1 MNESPRTPLHREDSL
16 PVDNRRVLN
25 GRYELGNL
33 IGRGGM
39 ADVYRGTDTR
49 LGRTVAIKLLRPDM
63 ARDPQFQARFKREA
77 QSVAALNHP
86 SIVAIFDTGEHVV
99 HDGSAEDVRVPYIVM
114 EYVEGRTLRELIRGN
129 EVTISQAID
138 YCLGVLGALEYSHKA
153 GIVHR
158 DIKPAN
164 VMYCP
169 GTNSVKVMD
178 FGIARAIADS
188 SATMTQ
194 TQAVVGTAQYLSPEQ
209 ARGETVDARSDLYSA
224 ACLLYEML
232 TSRPPFVGDSPV
244 SVAYQHVREIPDPAS
259 SLNPEVSPALD
270 TVLAKA
276 LQKNRA
282 DRFQDAAAFRRALR
296 AAKAGVAV
304 PAVPASE
311 APTDP
316 NDHVPQAAPP
326 TEAFAAAGAGF
337 LDDAPTGRLAA
348 TSLFHDDGG
357 SAVPLELADGHDSD
371 GHGPDGYGADAYGAG
386 PLPLGFAPER
396 ERTSRQ
402 KSRRRAWIATLVIFT
417 LLILAGGGLWLYQTV
432 NRPAPAPPKVAIP
445 SVASM
450 TETAA
455 LQELYNAGLR
465 PRIARSANDTVPK
478 GTAIGTDP
486 AAGGSLDPGADVI
499 LNVSDGPSSV
509 KIPDSLPG
517 KTEAA
522 ARDILRQVGLVGA
535 PSTTTANSATVPAGI
550 VITSNPAPGQSVGV
564 GTSVELIVSTGKV
577 VVPELRGM
585 TREEAEAALKERGL
599 VASVVEAENS
609 QVEPGRVTDQSDPV
623 NAAVDQ
629 GKTITV
635 VVAKAPPPP
644 PAPTETPTET
654 PTPTATPTPKPTR
667 KG

>member
-16 PVDNRRVLN
+16 PVDNRRVLS

-39 ADVYRGTDTR
+39 ADVYKGTDTR
-49 LGRTVAIKLLRPDM
+49 LGRTVAVKLLRPDM

-77 QSVAALNHP
+77 QAVAALNHP
-86 SIVAIFDTGEHVV
+86 SIVAIFDTGEHTV

-114 EYVEGRTLRELIRGN
+114 EYVEGKTLRDLIRAN
-129 EVTISQAID
+129 DVTIDQAID
-138 YCLGVLGALEYSHKA
+138 YTLGVLGALEYSHKA

-194 TQAVVGTAQYLSPEQ
+194 TQAMVGTAQYLSPEQ

-244 SVAYQHVREIPDPAS
+244 SVAYQHVREIAEPAS
-259 SLNPEVSPALD
+259 SLNAQVSPALD

-276 LQKNRA
+276 LQKNRD

-296 AAKAGVAV
+296 AAKAGVPV

-316 NDHVPQAAPP
+316 NDHVPEAAPP
-326 TEAFAAAGAGF
+326 TEAFAAGGASF

-348 TSLFHDDGG
+348 TNLFHDDGG
-357 SAVPLELADGHDSD
+357 PAVPLELAGEDEANRYDG
-371 GHGPDGYGADAYGAG
+371 DGYSAAAA
-386 PLPLGFAPER
+386 LPLGLPPER
-396 ERTSRQ
+396 ERNNRQ

-417 LLILAGGGLWLYQTV
+417 LLVLAGGGLWLYQTV
-432 NRPAPAPPKVAIP
+432 NRPAPAPAKVQIP
-445 SVASM
+445 SVASL

-465 PRIARSANDTVPK
+465 PKIARAANDTVPK

-486 AAGGSLDPGADVI
+486 AAGGSLDPGAEII

-577 VVPELRGM
+577 VVPELRAL
-585 TREEAEAALKERGL
+585 TREEAEAALKQLGL
-599 VASVVEAENS
+599 VPSVIEMENS
-609 QVEPGRVTDQSDPV
+609 QVEPGKVTDQSDPA
-623 NAAVDQ
+623 NTAVDQ
-629 GKTITV
+629 GKTITI

-644 PAPTETPTET
+644 PPTET
-654 PTPTATPTPKPTR
+654 PTPTPSATPTPKPTKR
-667 KG
+667 G